1 MDLSS
6 FADHLL
12 LTLAP
17 ATQLERLRK
26 DRLVALAHQAGIL
39 PEGLTRAQLIETLI
53 RQRNP
58 RRQYAS
64 SRATSG
70 ASGSFKNRRQ
80 ASGASKRSVSSQ
92 SADYTDESDESHG
105 DEAGHEGG
113 GEETE
118 AEGLAGT
125 AASRKRKSLRQP
137 RLEDVFAGMSSS
149 AKSTGSRKIK
159 GVRPSRVVSPQ
170 RTTGKN
176 RPDEDLQA
184 SATPMVNRLR
194 NAKSM
199 QFAAS
204 SPARARARTRGPI
217 VGIKRAAPVLPDPS
231 PIKNKLRKMKSVKS
245 LALGR
250 TLKAAS
256 PPDEQ
261 MDEDWVDS
269 VPSVPARRKSKQRR
283 AKTVAR
289 QNLQVDSDDEDMMG
303 GHESHEEASDDDS
316 AGENGE
322 QALPMSSQTD
332 GETVNGDDE
341 RDDGDEDEQGDATER
356 EEDQQ
361 DESDITDVPDDEEA
375 ADDYDNPAASP
386 SKMRRLRNGKV
397 RIKGTVQVHDASQ
410 GLGSSMQ
417 PLKPVSPPKKAQ
429 AGGGKVKAVKTKPPT
444 PPLSDRNAGAVSAGP
459 ENVDELNG
467 LDLESLN
474 LTDKEIPAR
483 QLEKLSRIGSGG
495 FKDVFVGI
503 WKVGKRRNKVA
514 IADIREKLT
523 EMDIKELGLLR
534 DLKHEN
540 IVRFIGVSIPEDT
553 AKTGIPCMIVS
564 ELCSNGDLWDYVR
577 NVKPPPDLQIFRMLL
592 ETAKGLEYL
601 HMHSIVHRDVKSSN
615 VLVTRERSCKIN
627 DFGLARVK
635 TSQRSKMKS
644 VVGTI
649 NWQAVE
655 LWCRQPQYN
664 EKVDVWSAA
673 MTFWETLQWYE
684 DYKSYPFEG
693 MNDFVI
699 YEEVGK
705 EGKRPPTDKIATQF
719 GEEIVKL
726 LNRMWDTDPRKRP
739 TMDMVCKDLERLI
752 EIKEMEMDQ

>member
-1 MDLSS
+1 
-6 FADHLL
+6 
-12 LTLAP
+12 
-17 ATQLERLRK
+17 
-26 DRLVALAHQAGIL
+26 
-39 PEGLTRAQLIETLI
+39 
-53 RQRNP
+53 
-58 RRQYAS
+58 
-64 SRATSG
+64 
-70 ASGSFKNRRQ
+70 
-80 ASGASKRSVSSQ
+80 
-92 SADYTDESDESHG
+92 
-105 DEAGHEGG
+105 
-113 GEETE
+113 
-118 AEGLAGT
+118 
-125 AASRKRKSLRQP
+125 
-137 RLEDVFAGMSSS
+137 
-149 AKSTGSRKIK
+149 
-159 GVRPSRVVSPQ
+159 
-170 RTTGKN
+170 
-176 RPDEDLQA
+176 
-184 SATPMVNRLR
+184 
-194 NAKSM
+194 
-199 QFAAS
+199 
-204 SPARARARTRGPI
+204 
-217 VGIKRAAPVLPDPS
+217 
-231 PIKNKLRKMKSVKS
+231 
-245 LALGR
+245 
-250 TLKAAS
+250 
-256 PPDEQ
+256 
-261 MDEDWVDS
+261 
-269 VPSVPARRKSKQRR
+269 
-283 AKTVAR
+283 
-289 QNLQVDSDDEDMMG
+289 
-303 GHESHEEASDDDS
+303 
-316 AGENGE
+316 
-322 QALPMSSQTD
+322 
-332 GETVNGDDE
+332 
-341 RDDGDEDEQGDATER
+341 
-356 EEDQQ
+356 
-361 DESDITDVPDDEEA
+361 
-375 ADDYDNPAASP
+375 
-386 SKMRRLRNGKV
+386 MRRLRNGKV
-397 RIKGTVQVHDASQ
+397 RIKGTVQVHDASEA
-410 GLGSSMQ
+410 LGSSVQ

-705 EGKRPPTDKIATQF
+705 EGKRPPTDKIAAQF

-752 EIKEMEMDQ
+752 EVKEMEMDQ